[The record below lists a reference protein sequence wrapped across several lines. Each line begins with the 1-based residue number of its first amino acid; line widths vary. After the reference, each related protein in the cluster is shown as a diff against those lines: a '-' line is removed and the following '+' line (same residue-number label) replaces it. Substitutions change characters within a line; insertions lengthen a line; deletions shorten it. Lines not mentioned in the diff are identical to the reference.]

1 MAYHSGDRLGPLE
14 VISSLGKGGMGEV
27 YRARDTRLD
36 RDVAVKVLPESLAE
50 DGDRVTRLQHEARS
64 LASLSH
70 PHIATVFGLE
80 EHDGTLC
87 LIMEYVPG
95 VSLADRL
102 ASGPLPWRDTLDIAL
117 QVAEALEAAHG
128 NGVIHRDLKPSNVMG
143 GRPTIRRCLI

>member
-1 MAYHSGDRLGPLE
+1 MVLQAGTRLGQYE
-14 VISSLGKGGMGEV
+14 VIGLIGAGGMGEV

-36 RDVAVKVLPESLAE
+36 RDVAVKVLPESLSE
-50 DGDRVTRLQHEARS
+50 DHDRVSRLEHETRS

-95 VSLADRL
+95 VSLAERL
-102 ASGPLPWRDTLDIAL
+102 PGGPLPWRDALDIAL
-117 QVAEALEAAHG
+117 PVAEALEAAHG
-128 NGVIHRDLKPSNVMG
+128 NGVIHRD
-143 GRPTIRRCLI
+143 